1 MHHPA
6 CAPALGQNNK
16 ICSPCMKTNKMSTM
30 SLEDRIS
37 NFVDDILK
45 VEAVE
50 EAFNL
55 YIVHRPH
62 LEAAKLEQRAGDW
75 CDILSECATN
85 NTGGPDQ
92 TDQALKFFVASIANP
107 NRDHK
112 FQENVK
118 EDVLLHLLE
127 LAVSKKV
134 VGARQ
139 VCDALL
145 NSEHLKPERSEFW
158 IATFRLIRNVIG
170 GVDYKGV
177 REIMKNSIEKVKVF
191 PKDSTPAMEKQV
203 NVVRQLLEYI
213 FDRNAAL
220 LPGNFLF
227 LKYKI
232 SIFIS

>member
-1 MHHPA
+1 M
-6 CAPALGQNNK
+6 N
-16 ICSPCMKTNKMSTM
+16 
-30 SLEDRIS
+30 LEDKIS

-62 LEAAKLEQRAGDW
+62 LETAKHEQRAEEW
-75 CDILSECATN
+75 CSILTECAN
-85 NTGGPDQ
+85 GQNGQDQ

-107 NRDHK
+107 NRHHK
-112 FQENVK
+112 FQENVQ

-127 LAVSKKV
+127 LAVTKKV
-134 VGARQ
+134 VEARK

-158 IATFRLIRNVIG
+158 VATFRLIRHIIG

-177 REIMKNSIEKVKVF
+177 REIMKNSIEKVKIL
-191 PKDSTPAMEKQV
+191 PKDSTPAMENQV
-203 NVVRQLLEYI
+203 NCVRHLLEYI
-213 FDRNAAL
+213 FDRNSAL
-220 LPGNFLF
+220 LPGNYLLMSLSQFV
-227 LKYKI
+227 K
-232 SIFIS
+232 